1 MRLLSNLLRRFIRQG
16 TLRVRDADGK
26 IHVFGERL
34 PGPDVAIHLHDRK
47 LYNQLFINPELYA
60 AEAYMDG
67 TLTLEG
73 GSEIHDFLLLFSV
86 NRAGLYSYGSQKLMR
101 RVWRGLRRWHQAN
114 PIGLAAAHA
123 RHHYDIST
131 ELYQLFLDDQM
142 QYSCAYFRDPEHETL
157 EQAQRNK
164 LIHAT
169 SKLQLKPGM
178 TVAEIG
184 SGWGGFAIHL
194 ARETGARVTAIN
206 VSPEQIKIARV
217 HAEAAGV
224 ADLVEFRE
232 LDYRQLTG
240 QFDRV
245 VSVGM
250 MEHVGIG
257 HFDEYFLKIRELLTP
272 DGYAFIHCIG
282 RMSQPGTTGPFI
294 RKYIFPGA
302 YVPAL
307 SETFAATERCGLWCD
322 DMEVLRLHYRYTV
335 KHWRERFA
343 ANRAKAVAITTNV
356 SAGCGNSISPPSNS
370 NSCMAL
376 IWCFNCCC
384 RPNAKR
390 CRSRGISWSMP
401 SAPAGQRPPVESHFL
416 ARHVPALC
424 TGKSWKLSK
433 RIAAHAGVLTNGALL
448 EDNAPKIKSVRS
460 ET

>member
-1 MRLLSNLLRRFIRQG
+1 MRLLSKLLRRFIREG

-26 IHVFGERL
+26 VHVFGDRL
-34 PGPDVAIHLHDRK
+34 PGPEVAIHLHDRK
-47 LYNQLFINPELYA
+47 LYAKLFINPELYA

-67 TLTLEG
+67 RLTLEG
-73 GSEIHDFLLLFSV
+73 GAAIHDFLRLFSV

-101 RVWRGLRRWHQAN
+101 RVWRALRRRHQAN
-114 PIGLAAAHA
+114 PIGIAAAHA
-123 RHHYDIST
+123 RHHYDISA
-131 ELYQLFLDDQM
+131 ELYRLFLDDQM
-142 QYSCAYFRDPEHETL
+142 QYSCAYFRDPEQDTL

-194 ARETGARVTAIN
+194 ARETGARVTAVN
-206 VSPEQIKIARV
+206 VSPEQIKVARAY
-217 HAEAAGV
+217 AEAAGV
-224 ADLVEFRE
+224 SDRVEFRE
-232 LDYRQLTG
+232 LDYRQFTG

-250 MEHVGIG
+250 MEAVGIG
-257 HFDEYFLKIRELLTP
+257 HLDEYFLKIRELLTP

-294 RKYIFPGA
+294 RKYIFPGG

-322 DMEVLRLHYRYTV
+322 DMEVLRLHYHYTV

-343 ANRAKAVAITTNV
+343 KNRAKAAAIYDERFCRMWEFYLAAV
-356 SAGCGNSISPPSNS
+356 ELEFLHGSHMVFQLLLSI
-370 NSCMAL
+370 
-376 IWCFNCCC
+376 
-384 RPNAKR
+384 KR
-390 CRSRGISWSMP
+390 DAVPITRDFMID
-401 SAPAGQRPPVESHFL
+401 VE
-416 ARHVPALC
+416 R
-424 TGKSWKLSK
+424 
-433 RIAAHAGVLTNGALL
+433 AAHAKTAQCGHSSGQVDPPTN
-448 EDNAPKIKSVRS
+448 VRFRG
-460 ET
+460 